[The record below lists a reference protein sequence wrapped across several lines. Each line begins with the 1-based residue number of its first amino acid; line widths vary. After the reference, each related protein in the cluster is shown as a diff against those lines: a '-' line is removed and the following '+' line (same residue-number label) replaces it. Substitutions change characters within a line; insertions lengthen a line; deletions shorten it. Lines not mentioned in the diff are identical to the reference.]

1 MILSCNNTE
10 KTFIHLRAQQSQINN
25 KKCERRDGLASPYNS
40 IIHLVQYAFAEWW
53 NEWCLFNVQHIIL
66 VSFKTWNVARM
77 HLYWILT
84 SLCRM
89 LLDIRCRWRGQ
100 TQFHKSK
107 LTHLHVITTF
117 NIISWLS
124 LPATLQLLECN
135 KESHNFY
142 LCEMCCS
149 LKRKE
154 HIKSV
159 LKFCLQITAT
169 QLSASKWNKAIDL

>member
-1 MILSCNNTE
+1 M
-10 KTFIHLRAQQSQINN
+10 QINDD
-25 KKCERRDGLASPYNS
+25 KCERRDGLASPYNS
-40 IIHLVQYAFAEWW
+40 IIHLIQYAFTERCS
-53 NEWCLFNVQHIIL
+53 EWCLFNLQHIIL
-66 VSFKTWNVARM
+66 VSFQIRNIARM

-89 LLDIRCRWRGQ
+89 LLDIKCRWRGQ

-107 LTHLHVITTF
+107 FTRLHVITTF
-117 NIISWLS
+117 NIISWSS

-135 KESHNFY
+135 IESQNFY
-142 LCEMCCS
+142 LREVCCS

-159 LKFCLQITAT
+159 LKFCLQVTST